1 MSHFIFGRNVVR
13 GKRLLSLSKKDMSDV
28 CAILRGG
35 QKSNF
40 HLKLWG
46 KTRNINRGNHRESL
60 KPLSD
65 LIHVIFCF

>member
-1 MSHFIFGRNVVR
+1 MMSHFIFGRNVVR
-13 GKRLLSLSKKDMSDV
+13 GKRLLSLSNKDMSDV

-46 KTRNINRGNHRESL
+46 KTRNINRGN
-60 KPLSD
+60 
-65 LIHVIFCF
+65 C